1 MNGLIVRAS
10 TEADVARCA
19 EIYGH
24 HVLYGTASFEVDPPD
39 LAEMKKRRA
48 AVLDLGLPHLVAE
61 RDGRVLGYAYA
72 GKWRP
77 RPAYKFSVEDSIYI
91 DKDAVGQGVGKALL
105 PVLIEQCT
113 ALGKRQMVAVIGDSA
128 QTPSIRLHASCGFE
142 MVGTLKSIGFKFGRW
157 LDSVLMQRPLGRT
170 RRRERQCRHP
180 AEESLTMRL
189 IDYFDRGADL
199 FPQRDCLHDGT
210 RGWTYRR
217 RARARRIASPT
228 DCWRRA

>member
-1 MNGLIVRAS
+1 MSGLLVRPS

-19 EIYGH
+19 EIYSH

-39 LAEMKKRRA
+39 LAEMKSRRA
-48 AVLDLGLPHLVAE
+48 AVLGLGLPHLVAE

-77 RPAYKFSVEDSIYI
+77 RPAYAFSVEDSIYI

-105 PVLIEQCT
+105 PVLIGQCT

-128 QTPSIRLHASCGFE
+128 HTPSIRLHASCGFG

-157 LDSVLMQRPLGRT
+157 LDGVLMQRALGPGDT
-170 RRRERQCRHP
+170 QPPPVLENP
-180 AEESLTMRL
+180 SV
-189 IDYFDRGADL
+189 
-199 FPQRDCLHDGT
+199 
-210 RGWTYRR
+210 
-217 RARARRIASPT
+217 SV
-228 DCWRRA
+228 